1 MQGEREG
8 LRSMINLRIPV
19 LEEETTVP
27 KPNVKSAKDFLFK
40 NKSELLTPKVD
51 IVSSKCKDE
60 TVGRLEQKMHK
71 EVNRVRKSET
81 NKPENQQ
88 RIQPNKKVFDINFL
102 EVRSKERETVKN
114 STKTDTG
121 KTPDTA
127 KSKFVPKLGRGFSRN
142 DDLFIASDE
151 DDDLNYNV
159 YTGAEEK
166 SQAKLVTDKMKDNIV
181 EEKKAVPKVPTALS
195 DAKVSFC
202 IVNHAII

>member
-1 MQGEREG
+1 
-8 LRSMINLRIPV
+8 MINRKIPV
-19 LEEETTVP
+19 LEEETTMP
-27 KPNVKSAKDFLFK
+27 KPNVTSAKDFLFK
-40 NKSELLTPKVD
+40 NKSELLTPKAD
-51 IVSSKCKDE
+51 IVSSKCKNE
-60 TVGRLEQKMHK
+60 TVGKPEPKMHNEIK
-71 EVNRVRKSET
+71 RIPKSET

-88 RIQPNKKVFDINFL
+88 RIQSNKKVFDINFL
-102 EVRSKERETVKN
+102 EVRSKERAVMKN
-114 STKTDTG
+114 STKRDTG

-166 SQAKLVTDKMKDNIV
+166 SQPKFVSDKVNDNIV
-181 EEKKAVPKVPTALS
+181 EEKKAVPNVPTSLS

-202 IVNHAII
+202 IVNRAII